1 MHLKN
6 MINNSTFDQSKI
18 NDSFET
24 LENDNKSNGLW
35 KVNYPSNGDGFYHI
49 KSIPCGSIKL
59 PD

>member
-1 MHLKN
+1 

-35 KVNYPSNGDGFYHI
+35 KVNYPTNGDGFYHI
-49 KSIPCGSIKL
+49 KSIPCGSFKL